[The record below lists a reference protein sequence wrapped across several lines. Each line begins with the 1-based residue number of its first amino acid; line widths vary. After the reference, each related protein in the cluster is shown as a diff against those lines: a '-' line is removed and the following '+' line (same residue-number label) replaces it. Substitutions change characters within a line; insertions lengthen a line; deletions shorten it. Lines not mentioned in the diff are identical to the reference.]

1 MKLNY
6 KTTAYLGIIFLAISL
21 FWQSYDLI
29 IPKVLIDKFGLNQ
42 FQSGI
47 VMALDNL
54 IAVILLPIFGLISD
68 KSNHKKGKRTFYIVI
83 GTVLAAFAFM
93 GLSFTDYIQTE
104 KVKTT
109 DIVESHYE
117 LAFND
122 VSDITLKSH
131 WYTVIDAMKNER
143 DLTYA
148 NNEITQD
155 AYQSW
160 YEDDYVTI
168 KNILDD
174 SETTLSTR
182 DISKVQ
188 DAYYNYLSLRAFEL
202 TKEDPLV
209 LFVFI
214 ATLIVA
220 IIAMSIYRTPAV
232 ALMPDVTIKPL
243 RTEANAIITLMG
255 AIGGVLAVFIL
266 MVFGLSNASYG
277 YYTPIFI
284 TVGILMLSTL
294 IIFLKNIDEP
304 KLVEKRI
311 EVEHQMHLN
320 ITDAYEHPTQA
331 FTKRK
336 RLSLYLL
343 LATIFFIFFSYNAVM
358 SKISDYLPK
367 VLNLEFYQW
376 QFIVAQALIV
386 LSILPMGLL
395 SMILGR
401 KKSMIYGLIMII
413 MSFGIVAF
421 IGENQIYLTALVVV
435 VAGFG
440 WVLTGVN
447 AYPMVVELSKGDN
460 IGRYTGFYYMAS
472 MGAQI
477 ITPVLSGLLMD
488 YSVFGRLTLFPY
500 ATLFAIVALII
511 LIFVHHGDT
520 QKMSR
525 DDIRQLIES
534 YRDKREK

>member
-6 KTTAYLGIIFLAISL
+6 KTTAYIGIIFLAISL
-21 FWQSYDLI
+21 FWQAYDLV
-29 IPKVLIDKFGLNQ
+29 IPKILIDKFGLNQ

-54 IAVILLPIFGLISD
+54 IAVILLPVFGLISD
-68 KSNHKKGKRTFYIVI
+68 KSNHKKGKRTFYIII
-83 GTVLAAFAFM
+83 GTVVAAFAFM

-109 DIVESHYE
+109 DIIESHYE

-131 WYTVIDAMKNER
+131 WYTVIDVMKNER
-143 DLTYA
+143 DLAYA
-148 NNEITQD
+148 SNEITLD

-160 YEDDYVTI
+160 YEDDYLTI
-168 KNILDD
+168 KQILDD

-202 TKEDPLV
+202 TQEDPLV

-214 ATLIVA
+214 ATLIIA

-243 RTEANAIITLMG
+243 RTEANAIVTLMG
-255 AIGGVLAVFIL
+255 AIGGVFAVFVL

-277 YYTPIFI
+277 YYIPIFI
-284 TVGILMLSTL
+284 TVGIVMIITL
-294 IIFLKNIDEP
+294 IIFLKNIHEP
-304 KLVEKRI
+304 QLVEKRI
-311 EVEHQMHLN
+311 ETEHLMHLD
-320 ITDAYEHPTQA
+320 ITDVYEHPTQIL
-331 FTKRK
+331 TKQK
-336 RLSLYLL
+336 RHSLYLL

-367 VLNLEFYQW
+367 VLNLEFYEW
-376 QFIVAQALIV
+376 QIIIAQALIV

-413 MSFGIVAF
+413 MGFGIMTFV
-421 IGENQIYLTALVVV
+421 GENQIYLTAIVVV

-460 IGRYTGFYYMAS
+460 VGRYTGYYYMAS
-472 MGAQI
+472 MSAQI

-488 YSVFGRLTLFPY
+488 YSILGRLILFPY
-500 ATLFAIVALII
+500 ATVFAIVALAI
-511 LIFVHHGDT
+511 LIFVRHGDT

-525 DDIRQLIES
+525 DDIRQLIQD
-534 YRDKREK
+534 YRNKREK